1 MSVLGKEGLLKQSI
15 HLLSPRDR
23 YLLVVAACVQVA
35 LSFLDL
41 AGVALI
47 GVLGALSVNGVQSR
61 TPGNR
66 VKSVLDLLNL
76 GEQTFQVQAGAL
88 AALAGCLLL
97 MRTLISMYFSR
108 RIMYFLSRRG
118 ANISSKLVSKLL
130 NQDLLQIQNLTV
142 QRSIFAVTSG
152 VSTLTLVVLGGV
164 VSLVSDLSLLI
175 VLTFGLVFVDYKL
188 AICTFLLFGIVVI
201 AMYRMLNKRVQQ
213 LGESE
218 SQLNISSNEKISE
231 ILNSYRENT
240 VRGRRLYYA
249 NLISKHRIELAAT
262 QAEISFMPN
271 ISKYVIEASLVIGG
285 FAIGAIQFKLQDA
298 THAVGTLSIFLA
310 AGSRIAPALLRVQ
323 QVALSF
329 KGAAGSAEPTL
340 KLIESLENIEQLE
353 GDPTPLDLKHIGFTP
368 QVSVTNVNLFYP
380 GSELAALS
388 NVSLSVSPG
397 ETIAILGP
405 SGAGKTSLVDVI
417 LGVLP
422 PSTGEVKVSGFSPL
436 LAIQKWPGAIS
447 YVPQDV
453 TITNESVKRNIA
465 LGYSDVEIDENAIN
479 RSINFSRFDVV
490 LENMKFGVETI
501 VGERGTKLSGGQKQ
515 RLGIAR
521 AIYTNPRL
529 LVLDEATSALD
540 GQTEADISTAI
551 QSLRGEVTVILI
563 AHRLSTARH
572 ADKVYYLEEGRI
584 VASGTFDHVRKTVPN
599 FDLQA
604 RLMGL

>member
-1 MSVLGKEGLLKQSI
+1 
-15 HLLSPRDR
+15 
-23 YLLVVAACVQVA
+23 
-35 LSFLDL
+35 
-41 AGVALI
+41 
-47 GVLGALSVNGVQSR
+47 
-61 TPGNR
+61 
-66 VKSVLDLLNL
+66 
-76 GEQTFQVQAGAL
+76 
-88 AALAGCLLL
+88 
-97 MRTLISMYFSR
+97 
-108 RIMYFLSRRG
+108 
-118 ANISSKLVSKLL
+118 
-130 NQDLLQIQNLTV
+130 
-142 QRSIFAVTSG
+142 
-152 VSTLTLVVLGGV
+152 
-164 VSLVSDLSLLI
+164 
-175 VLTFGLVFVDYKL
+175 
-188 AICTFLLFGIVVI
+188 
-201 AMYRMLNKRVQQ
+201 
-213 LGESE
+213 
-218 SQLNISSNEKISE
+218 
-231 ILNSYRENT
+231 
-240 VRGRRLYYA
+240 
-249 NLISKHRIELAAT
+249 
-262 QAEISFMPN
+262 
-271 ISKYVIEASLVIGG
+271 
-285 FAIGAIQFKLQDA
+285 
-298 THAVGTLSIFLA
+298 
-310 AGSRIAPALLRVQ
+310 
-323 QVALSF
+323 
-329 KGAAGSAEPTL
+329 L

-422 PSTGEVKVSGFSPL
+422 PSNGEVKVSGFSPL